1 MTNRTPTVGAGAA
14 SSGACGPPSAWPV
27 LRRLP
32 WPRRFLATTIRGPE
46 PGAHVLEPLP
56 LTRILGS
63 PPDVS
68 LRSLL
73 SFFVFLYLSIFLSVK
88 PRSYGHFP
96 SPTPSMSPRGIF
108 NKTHLLSEGGRLVA
122 TSDESETDSVRAG
135 FTRSL
140 ITGKASCARVL
151 RDLLRGRSLSSTF
164 YHWASHQLRPCVQSL
179 VLLSLCHFPFPCLS
193 GLLVLLRRYVA
204 WHFI

>member
-1 MTNRTPTVGAGAA
+1 MLVSITRQRTFDHLSQGPRNWSAGSPSSYPSTVKKKQKEESTRPSVTSGIGTRPSMTNRTPTVGAGAA

-108 NKTHLLSEGGRLVA
+108 NKTHLLSRGLSNTGTNQRLSHCWREVGGQ
-122 TSDESETDSVRAG
+122 RA
-135 FTRSL
+135 
-140 ITGKASCARVL
+140 
-151 RDLLRGRSLSSTF
+151 F
-164 YHWASHQLRPCVQSL
+164 Y
-179 VLLSLCHFPFPCLS
+179 
-193 GLLVLLRRYVA
+193 
-204 WHFI
+204 